1 MVTSWR
7 RKNLDLSGTLRL
19 PRLLGHPTPLWVRSS
34 PLQPARP
41 RPECPGVVPWIVPF
55 LRSGRQ
61 MADVVYQVDPDLYTS
76 QEQNQ
81 KCHGGQWYYGRILRY
96 HAVSHFSKKNGVAI
110 VVLHGVWMAMDVA
123 QCQVLTKTAE
133 QGGNFRLLL
142 KSKWTA
148 LSRLWL
154 KGSSFPPKWFFQNG
168 HGLSTGYWDLDRF
181 GLSTLASM

>member
-1 MVTSWR
+1 MVTSWH
-7 RKNLDLSGTLRL
+7 RKHLDLSGTLRIL
-19 PRLLGHPTPLWVRSS
+19 PA
-34 PLQPARP
+34 ARP
-41 RPECPGVVPWIVPF
+41 SNAFVGAELTFAAGQAVKWR
-55 LRSGRQ
+55 RSFTRLIQ
-61 MADVVYQVDPDLYTS
+61 ICAMVD
-76 QEQNQ
+76 N
-81 KCHGGQWYYGRILRY
+81 WYYGRILRY
-96 HAVSHFSKKNGVAI
+96 HAVSHFSKQNGVAI